1 MAGWYLGANMKP
13 MLVCLMHSATP
24 SGPRSTA
31 TPSASRTS
39 ADPHMDETDR
49 LPCLATLAPAAA
61 ARMHEPVEMLT
72 VPASSPPVPTMSRT
86 SSPAS
91 TVTARARMARAMPA
105 ISSGDSP
112 LARMRTRKA
121 EICAGSA
128 SMRASSASS
137 VSSAVRFSAA
147 HRRSM
152 TWRRST
158 ARHRTAP
165 PLVAGANRPSDNPSL
180 DDRELCLIG
189 ETPRTFAARD
199 AMRRGAATEARVIDT
214 VEAIEA
220 MVYRSRDVSSHLGT
234 RL

>member
-1 MAGWYLGANMKP
+1 
-13 MLVCLMHSATP
+13 
-24 SGPRSTA
+24 
-31 TPSASRTS
+31 
-39 ADPHMDETDR
+39 
-49 LPCLATLAPAAA
+49 
-61 ARMHEPVEMLT
+61 
-72 VPASSPPVPTMSRT
+72 
-86 SSPAS
+86 
-91 TVTARARMARAMPA
+91 
-105 ISSGDSP
+105 
-112 LARMRTRKA
+112 
-121 EICAGSA
+121 
-128 SMRASSASS
+128 MRASSASS

>member
-1 MAGWYLGANMKP
+1 M
-13 MLVCLMHSATP
+13 
-24 SGPRSTA
+24 
-31 TPSASRTS
+31 
-39 ADPHMDETDR
+39 
-49 LPCLATLAPAAA
+49 
-61 ARMHEPVEMLT
+61 
-72 VPASSPPVPTMSRT
+72 
-86 SSPAS
+86 
-91 TVTARARMARAMPA
+91 
-105 ISSGDSP
+105 
-112 LARMRTRKA
+112 ARMRTRKA

-165 PLVAGANRPSDNPSL
+165 PLVAGANRPSD
-180 DDRELCLIG
+180 DREVFCLIG